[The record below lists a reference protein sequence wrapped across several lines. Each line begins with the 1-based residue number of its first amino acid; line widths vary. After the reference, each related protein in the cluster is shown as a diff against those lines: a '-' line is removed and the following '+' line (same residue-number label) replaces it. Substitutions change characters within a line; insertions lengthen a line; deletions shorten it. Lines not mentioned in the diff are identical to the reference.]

1 MFADTVLSHK
11 RSFNLPFTILGHK
24 RGLNLP
30 FTVLDPKRGLNLHIN
45 RRGFELKIYLLILR
59 GYH

>member
-1 MFADTVLSHK
+1 VLAVIVLSHK
-11 RSFNLPFTILGHK
+11 RGLNLPFTVLGHK

-30 FTVLDPKRGLNLHIN
+30 FTVLDPKRGLNLHLN
-45 RRGFELKIYLLILR
+45 RRGFELQIYLLILR